1 MDNKT
6 TNPTPQDD
14 EAKRL
19 IEANRNMF
27 ADMFCVPSRKSRK
40 DRQK

>member
-1 MDNKT
+1 MDNK
-6 TNPTPQDD
+6 NHNSTPQED

-19 IEANRNMF
+19 IEGNRNMF
-27 ADMFCVPSRKSRK
+27 ADMFCVPGRKSCK

>member
-1 MDNKT
+1 MDKKN
-6 TNPTPQDD
+6 TNLTPQDD

-27 ADMFCVPSRKSRK
+27 ADMFCVPGRKSRK
-40 DRQK
+40 DRKQ